1 MEYMLPHCA
10 AGDESQEEARSKLG
24 AGTGPS
30 EAERDRE
37 RRAPRRRV
45 AESRCPAG
53 AWNEWLTLLGSGPLA
68 AALGPRP
75 LMLVFHRE
83 FQTNVSSYMCN

>member
-30 EAERDRE
+30 EAEPRADTCPRGSTTRE
-37 RRAPRRRV
+37 RPRE
-45 AESRCPAG
+45 AS
-53 AWNEWLTLLGSGPLA
+53 A
-68 AALGPRP
+68 AAASLRSPAVPQELGA
-75 LMLVFHRE
+75 
-83 FQTNVSSYMCN
+83 SG